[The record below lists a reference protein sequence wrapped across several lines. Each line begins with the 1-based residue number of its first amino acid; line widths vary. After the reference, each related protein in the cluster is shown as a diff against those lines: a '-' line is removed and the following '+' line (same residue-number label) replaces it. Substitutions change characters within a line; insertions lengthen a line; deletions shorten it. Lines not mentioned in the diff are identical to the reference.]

1 MLSII
6 QRLLTRQSSHIRL
19 YMGIRTSMVSIS
31 SMSCQQYAPRLEN
44 VRRIVLPGRRIGN
57 GSAVNSKLF
66 GRVATPTLT
75 GRRCHNEHC
84 AGDLDLTN
92 KADHNAPL
100 EDESSMTQ
108 SSVRPPCNLQ
118 SRPKVLPSFSNTSK
132 GPSSTSTGPQLS
144 RPSSQNRQ
152 LSPARISGAS
162 DVSDKATAALIRRVL
177 CPHAHAGIDPRPI
190 NELLPPLTSSN
201 DIDLQLYAIIAI
213 IVKDLVQS
221 WYGKITPDQGFV
233 EEVVRIVAHC
243 TTQLESRLR
252 TVDLEGLVFDEL
264 PELVEAHIKGQ
275 QSTRK
280 PHFRLVNT
288 A

>member
-1 MLSII
+1 
-6 QRLLTRQSSHIRL
+6 
-19 YMGIRTSMVSIS
+19 
-31 SMSCQQYAPRLEN
+31 
-44 VRRIVLPGRRIGN
+44 
-57 GSAVNSKLF
+57 
-66 GRVATPTLT
+66 
-75 GRRCHNEHC
+75 
-84 AGDLDLTN
+84 
-92 KADHNAPL
+92 
-100 EDESSMTQ
+100 MTQ
-108 SSVRPPCNLQ
+108 SSVRPPANLQ
-118 SRPKVLPSFSNTSK
+118 PRPKVVPSFSNTAK
-132 GPSSTSTGPQLS
+132 GPTLTSPGPQLS

-190 NELLPPLTSSN
+190 NEILPPLTSSN

-252 TVDLEGLVFDEL
+252 SVDLEGLVFDEL

-275 QSTRK
+275 QSTR
-280 PHFRLVNT
+280 
-288 A
+288 

>member
-1 MLSII
+1 
-6 QRLLTRQSSHIRL
+6 
-19 YMGIRTSMVSIS
+19 
-31 SMSCQQYAPRLEN
+31 
-44 VRRIVLPGRRIGN
+44 
-57 GSAVNSKLF
+57 
-66 GRVATPTLT
+66 
-75 GRRCHNEHC
+75 
-84 AGDLDLTN
+84 
-92 KADHNAPL
+92 
-100 EDESSMTQ
+100 MTQ
-108 SSVRPPCNLQ
+108 SSLRPPSNLQ
-118 SRPKVLPSFSNTSK
+118 PRPKVVPSLSNTSK
-132 GPSSTSTGPQLS
+132 GPSLTSTKPQLS

-162 DVSDKATAALIRRVL
+162 DVSDKATSALIRRVL

-190 NELLPPLTSSN
+190 NEILPPLTSSN

-213 IVKDLVQS
+213 IVKDLVHS

-275 QSTRK
+275 QSTRTCIFVLLI
-280 PHFRLVNT
+280 PPNSIPGRSPSSTFIAVIRQSTGHISQRIPTSSPRTRSGPLEPLNCRGT
-288 A
+288 AKA